1 MADNESSPAARLPPS
16 LLWDA
21 APDAMVLVDE
31 AGCIRAANLTSEHL
45 FGHPVE
51 TMVEMSVEELVPAE
65 IRGRHTALRE
75 QFSATPT
82 RRPMGQGRRL
92 EALRADG
99 TVVPV
104 QVSLSPVKTDEGDM
118 VIAAVRDVSDWL
130 AAEERASVANRRRE
144 IAEDHDRIARELHD
158 TVIQELFALGMGL
171 EAVAPEIPSGPVSER
186 IDRSIDS
193 IDRVITEIRSAIFGL
208 QHPPGDHQVLHS
220 EIIGVA
226 DLLAASLGFDPKVC
240 IEGPLE
246 TLPAAVADHVVPT
259 IREALTNV
267 ARHASA
273 SEATVAVVVERHGL
287 RLEVRDDGT
296 GFTSPPSRRS
306 GLENIERRAALL
318 GGESSITC
326 SPDEGTVLQW
336 SVPLRTET

>member
-1 MADNESSPAARLPPS
+1 MADNASSPAARPPPS

-21 APDAMVLVDE
+21 APDAMVLVDDT
-31 AGCIRAANLTSEHL
+31 GRIRAANLASEHL
-45 FGHPVE
+45 FGHSIE
-51 TMVEMSVEELVPAE
+51 TLVDMSVDDLVPADLHGPHAA
-65 IRGRHTALRE
+65 RRA
-75 QFSATPT
+75 QYDANPT

-104 QVSLSPVKTDEGDM
+104 QISLSPVKTDEGDM
-118 VIAAVRDVSDWL
+118 TIAAVRDVSDWL
-130 AAEERASVANRRRE
+130 AAEERASLANRRRL

-158 TVIQELFALGMGL
+158 TVIQELFAIGMGL
-171 EAVAPEIPSGPVSER
+171 EAVAPEIPSGPVSAR
-186 IDRSIDS
+186 IDRSIDT

-208 QHPPGDHQVLHS
+208 QHAPGDDHLLHA
-220 EIIGVA
+220 EIIAVA
-226 DLLAASLGFDPKVC
+226 DLLQVSLGFDPKVC

-246 TLPAAVADHVVPT
+246 TLPAVVADHVVPT

-267 ARHASA
+267 ARHAA
-273 SEATVAVVVERHGL
+273 ATEATVAVVVEPHRL
-287 RLEVRDDGT
+287 RLEVRDDGA

-306 GLENIERRAALL
+306 GLENMGRRAALL

-326 SPDEGTVLQW
+326 SPDEGTVLRW
-336 SVPLRTET
+336 SVPLGTEK